1 MSFHPA
7 GPVDT
12 RWSIAVVGALLLVGC
27 GDGGRA
33 DTSGSVPQHDPGS
46 ATTTST
52 PASTTGGSPKGTNR
66 PTTTTSPAPTADG
79 AGGAISGVT
88 VKGRKVASLKAPTML
103 LPRPKDPTHL
113 YASERAGTIRRL
125 TIGSR
130 GALTVDDAT
139 LLDLTDQ
146 TTTDG
151 ERGLL
156 SFAFS
161 RDGATIYVSHTDKD
175 GNTRLASYAMEGDEI
190 DVSTRQVLLAQD
202 QPFANHNGGLVL
214 VGPDAKLWFGFGD
227 GGAGDDPSQH
237 AQDPSTLLG
246 KIVRLDPSAGKAEI
260 VISGVRN
267 PWRFS
272 FDTDGSLW
280 IGDVGQNQWEE
291 IDHLP
296 AGRIEGANLGWS
308 GREGTH
314 PNAGVPDGE
323 RTKRTGNNPIE
334 PVLDYSHDGGNCSVT
349 GGFVYRGKAIPA
361 LEGAYLFADYC
372 AGRLR
377 AMTVGADGRLAKEV
391 DLGVDV
397 AQPISFGSDGD
408 GEPFVLS
415 QDGSVVRLV
424 PAG

>member
-1 MSFHPA
+1 MSPHLA
-7 GPVDT
+7 RRVGT
-12 RWSIAVVGALLLVGC
+12 RWSVTAVSALILMAC

-33 DTSGSVPQHDPGS
+33 DTSGSVPQRGS
-46 ATTTST
+46 ASPTTNTT
-52 PASTTGGSPKGTNR
+52 PTSTTGNGPKGTNR
-66 PTTTTSPAPTADG
+66 PTTTARSAPTA
-79 AGGAISGVT
+79 GGGISDVA
-88 VKGRKVASLKAPTML
+88 VKGDKVASLEAPTML
-103 LPRPKDPTHL
+103 LPRPDDPTHL
-113 YASERAGTIRRL
+113 YASERAGRIRRL
-125 TIGSR
+125 TIGSQ
-130 GALTVDDAT
+130 GALRVDDAT

-161 RDGATIYVSHTDKD
+161 RDGATIYVSHTDED

-190 DVSTRQVLLAQD
+190 DASTRKVLLAQD

-227 GGAGDDPSQH
+227 GGSGDDPNQR
-237 AQDPSTLLG
+237 AQDPSTVLG
-246 KIVRLDPSAGKAEI
+246 KIVRLDPSGGKPEI
-260 VISGVRN
+260 VVSGVRN

-296 AGRIEGANLGWS
+296 ADRIDGTNLGWS

-314 PNAGVPDGE
+314 SNSGVPDSE
-323 RTKRTGNNPIE
+323 RNRRTGTKPVE

-361 LEGAYLFADYC
+361 LDGAYLFADYC

-377 AMTVGADGRLAKEV
+377 AMTLGADGGLATEV
-391 DLGVDV
+391 DLDVDV
-397 AQPISFGSDGD
+397 PQPISFGSDAD